1 MSETKWITRVGCGM
15 PDCFYNEN
23 FRCTKD
29 KIKVDE
35 TSRCLSASK
44 VETRMRAAH
53 TLEPCSFIE
62 CAYCN
67 KYKCCFG
74 QRDVGCFLL
83 EPDILQRTSDVP
95 EMIKLMHSAGTCDP
109 RDINSMLKGYKE

>member
-1 MSETKWITRVGCGM
+1 MSETKWISRVGCGM

-35 TSRCLSASK
+35 TSRCLSAAR
-44 VETRMRAAH
+44 VEARIRAAH
-53 TLEPCSFIE
+53 TLETCDFFE
-62 CAYCN
+62 CTYCN
-67 KYKCCFG
+67 ELKCCFG
-74 QRDVGCFLL
+74 QREEGCFLL
-83 EPDILQRTSDVP
+83 KPDVLQRTSATH

-109 RDINSMLKGYKE
+109 RDIDNMLEGYK